1 MRMSAGAL
9 GAIGS
14 TYLKMIDTRA
24 AEVSLNSTHSLN
36 VWYPVIDIDGP
47 CVISHLMAHVG
58 MGGSMQIRVTFDDVE
73 KTYSASNGGS
83 NSRSSI
89 LVIDNGRLNTSY
101 STTDSPILNQW
112 FAKKKFKLEI
122 KQTSIFGGTTY
133 PNSSAYAKC
142 ALVELEGLE

>member
-1 MRMSAGAL
+1 MSAGVL

-24 AEVSLNSTHSLN
+24 AKVNLNSTHSLN

-47 CVISHLMAHVG
+47 CVISHLLGGAG
-58 MGGSMQIRVTFDDVE
+58 AWGSMQIRVTIDDMV
-73 KTYSASNGGS
+73 KIYSASYTGS
-83 NSRSSI
+83 NSKGSI
-89 LVIDNGRLNTSY
+89 LVVDNGRLNS
-101 STTDSPILNQW
+101 SHTTDDSPILSEW

-122 KQTSIFGGTTY
+122 KQTSLSGGTTY